1 MSALL
6 KTKTYVLPQSDHVH
20 AQAQGQFS
28 YHANPATLWPDFLI
42 GQADKPLR
50 VILVEEDA
58 SMRSVIAQELT
69 FDNRIDLIATATTT
83 RDATQMIA
91 RYDFDVLLIDSDI
104 DSHKP
109 GDSNALI
116 KHMQKLNKGV
126 EIIVMSSDNDE
137 LKALNAFECGATGF
151 LVKNSWFGD
160 FAQAILQVANGGAF
174 ISPLIARRL
183 LQKMAHPDVNSLEK
197 ASNVTSLNSSE
208 GRRETALSA
217 REKEILAAVAIGYTG
232 PQIAE
237 KLNIAAQTVA
247 VHIKNIFHKL
257 QVHTRAQAV
266 TVAKSQGLLS

>member
-6 KTKTYVLPQSDHVH
+6 KTKTYVLPPSDQAHAHV
-20 AQAQGQFS
+20 QGQFT
-28 YHANPATLWPDFLI
+28 YHANPASLWPDFLF

-69 FDNRIDLIATATTT
+69 IDKRIDLIASAANV

-104 DSHKP
+104 DSHKA
-109 GDSNALI
+109 GDSKALI
-116 KHMQKLNKGV
+116 KHMKKRSEEV
-126 EIIVMSSDNDE
+126 EIIVISSDNDE
-137 LKALNAFECGATGF
+137 VKALDAFESGATGY

-183 LQKMAHPDVNSLEK
+183 LEKLAHPTLNH
-197 ASNVTSLNSSE
+197 SNIAPIHDKFARVDTVLSS
-208 GRRETALSA
+208 
-217 REKEILAAVAIGYTG
+217 REKEILNLVSVGATG
-232 PQIAE
+232 PQIAS

>member
-6 KTKTYVLPQSDHVH
+6 KTNPNVLPQADHGH
-20 AQAQGQFS
+20 AQGQFS
-28 YHANPATLWPDFLI
+28 YHTSPASLWPDFLI

-69 FDNRIDLIATATTT
+69 TDKRIDLIISATTM

-109 GDSNALI
+109 GDTQLLI
-116 KHMQKLNKGV
+116 KYMKKRSTEV
-126 EIIVMSSDNDE
+126 EIIVISSDNDE
-137 LKALNAFECGATGF
+137 LKALDAFEHGATGY

-174 ISPLIARRL
+174 ISPLVARRL
-183 LQKMAHPDVNSLEK
+183 LDKFAHP
-197 ASNVTSLNSSE
+197 TLNHSSISQLQDKFA
-208 GRRETALSA
+208 RVDSVLSC
-217 REKEILAAVAIGYTG
+217 REKEILNLVSIGSTG
-232 PQIAE
+232 PQIAS

-257 QVHTRAQAV
+257 HVHTRAQAV

>member
-6 KTKTYVLPQSDHVH
+6 KNNSFFSSHTDSG
-20 AQAQGQFS
+20 QALGQFS
-28 YHANPATLWPDFLI
+28 YHTSPASLWPDFLI

-69 FDNRIDLIATATTT
+69 IDKRIDLIASATTM

-91 RYDFDVLLIDSDI
+91 KYDFDVLLIDSDI
-104 DSHKP
+104 DIHKA

-116 KHMQKLNKGV
+116 KHMKKHSTEV
-126 EIIVMSSDNDE
+126 EIIVISSDSDE
-137 LKALNAFECGATGF
+137 FKALDAFECGATGY

-174 ISPLIARRL
+174 ISPHIARRL
-183 LQKMAHPDVNSLEK
+183 LDKFAHPTLNHTNAAQVNDKYARVETVL
-197 ASNVTSLNSSE
+197 SN
-208 GRRETALSA
+208 
-217 REKEILAAVAIGYTG
+217 REKEILNLVSIGSTS
-232 PQIAE
+232 PQIAG

-266 TVAKSQGLLS
+266 MVARSQGLLS

>member
-6 KTKTYVLPQSDHVH
+6 KTKTYVLPQSDTAHTH
-20 AQAQGQFS
+20 GQFT
-28 YHANPATLWPDFLI
+28 YHANPASLWPDFLI

-69 FDNRIDLIATATTT
+69 TDNRIDLIASANTM
-83 RDATQMIA
+83 RDATQIIA

-104 DSHKP
+104 DNHKP
-109 GDSNALI
+109 GDTKTLI
-116 KHMQKLNKGV
+116 KYMKKSSTEV
-126 EIIVMSSDNDE
+126 EIIVISSENDE
-137 LKALNAFECGATGF
+137 LKALDAFEHGATGY

-183 LQKMAHPDVNSLEK
+183 LDKFAHPTLNH
-197 ASNVTSLNSSE
+197 SNIAQLN
-208 GRRETALSA
+208 GQAARVETVLSG
-217 REKEILAAVAIGYTG
+217 REKEILCLVSVGSTG
-232 PQIAE
+232 PQIAS
-237 KLNIAAQTVA
+237 KLNIAAQTVS

-266 TVAKSQGLLS
+266 MVAKSQGLLS

>member
-6 KTKTYVLPQSDHVH
+6 ESKTYQKIAKLPAPADPRSL
-20 AQAQGQFS
+20 GQFT
-28 YHANPATLWPDFLI
+28 YHASPASLWPDFLI

-69 FDNRIDLIATATTT
+69 VDNRIDLIATATSL
-83 RDATQMIA
+83 REATQIIA
-91 RYDFDVLLIDSDI
+91 RYDFDVLLIDLDL
-104 DSHKP
+104 DGNKR
-109 GDSNALI
+109 GDTKLLI
-116 KHMQKLNKGV
+116 KHMKERSNSV
-126 EIIVMSSDNDE
+126 EIIVLSSDNDE
-137 LKALNAFECGATGF
+137 YKALDAFEMGATGY

-174 ISPLIARRL
+174 ISPHIARRL
-183 LQKMAHPDVNSLEK
+183 LQKLAIPL
-197 ASNVTSLNSSE
+197 SNISEITRLQDKSSR
-208 GRRETALSA
+208 GETVLSG
-217 REKEILAAVAIGYTG
+217 REKEILNLVSVGSTG
-232 PQIAE
+232 PQIAH

-266 TVAKSQGLLS
+266 MVAKSQGLLS

>member
-6 KTKTYVLPQSDHVH
+6 KSKTNVIAPDLPHLADKQS
-20 AQAQGQFS
+20 QGQFT
-28 YHANPATLWPDFLI
+28 YHASPASLWPDFLF

-69 FDNRIDLIATATTT
+69 ADNRIDLIASVTSI
-83 RDATQMIA
+83 RDAAQTIA

-104 DSHKP
+104 DKHKH
-109 GDSNALI
+109 GETKALI
-116 KHMQKLNKGV
+116 KHMKLRSKHV
-126 EIIVMSSDNDE
+126 EIIVLSSDNDE
-137 LKALNAFECGATGF
+137 FKALDAFENGATGY

-174 ISPLIARRL
+174 ISPHIARR
-183 LQKMAHPDVNSLEK
+183 MLEK
-197 ASNVTSLNSSE
+197 FAHSDAKQSNITQLNDKFA
-208 GRRETALSA
+208 RVDTVLSN
-217 REKEILAAVAIGYTG
+217 REKEILNLVSIGSTG
-232 PQIAE
+232 PQIAH
-237 KLNIAAQTVA
+237 KLNIAAQTVS

-266 TVAKSQGLLS
+266 MVARNQGLLS

>member
-6 KTKTYVLPQSDHVH
+6 NTKSYLSPLTAPALQ
-20 AQAQGQFS
+20 QGQFT
-28 YHANPATLWPDFLI
+28 YHASPASLWPDFLI

-69 FDNRIDLIATATTT
+69 IDKRIDLIATAATM

-104 DSHKP
+104 DNRKS
-109 GDSNALI
+109 GDTQNLI
-116 KHMQKLNKGV
+116 NYMKKHSADV
-126 EIIVMSSDNDE
+126 EIIVLSSDNDE
-137 LKALNAFECGATGF
+137 LKAVAAFESGATGF

-174 ISPLIARRL
+174 ISPHIARRL
-183 LQKMAHPDVNSLEK
+183 LQKMSNPTMDSINTSKITPIQNAVARR
-197 ASNVTSLNSSE
+197 ASV
-208 GRRETALSA
+208 LSG
-217 REKEILAAVAIGYTG
+217 REKEILSAVAVGCTG

-237 KLNIAAQTVA
+237 SLNIAAQTVA

-266 TVAKSQGLLS
+266 MVARNQGLLS